1 MSGHSRWSTI
11 KHKKAATDAR
21 RGKIFTKILREISI
35 ATRLGGGDP
44 TANPR
49 LRAAIAEARANNL
62 PYDNVD
68 RAIKKGTGEIEG
80 AAYEEF
86 SYEGYGPGGIAILVE
101 GVTDNRN
108 RTAQDVRHLFTR
120 YGGNLGETNCVAW
133 MFDRRGYFAVDKS
146 VLDEEKFMDLAL
158 ELGAEDLATE
168 GESYELFTALED
180 FHRVQEELERRG
192 VTAAVKELA
201 MIPQTSLEVPADKLG
216 QALRLLEALEDH
228 DDVQK
233 VWANLDTPEGGEAG
247 ESA

>member
-44 TANPR
+44 AGNPR
-49 LRAAIAEARANNL
+49 LRSAILEARANNL
-62 PYDNVD
+62 PFDNVD

-133 MFDRRGYFAVDKS
+133 MFDRRGYFAIAKS
-146 VLDEEKFMDLAL
+146 VLDEEKFMELAL

-168 GESYELFTALED
+168 GESYELFTSLED

-192 VTAAVKELA
+192 ITAAVKELA
-201 MIPQTSLEVPADKLG
+201 MIPQTSLELPADRLG

-233 VWANLDTPEGGEAG
+233 VWTNLETPEGDEAG
-247 ESA
+247 EVS

>member
-44 TANPR
+44 AGNPR
-49 LRAAIAEARANNL
+49 LRAAILEARANNL

-108 RTAQDVRHLFTR
+108 RTTQDVRHLFTR

-146 VLDEEKFMDLAL
+146 VLDEEKFVDLAL
-158 ELGAEDLATE
+158 ELEAEDLATE
-168 GESYELFTALED
+168 GETYELFTALED

-192 VTAAVKELA
+192 VAAAVKELA
-201 MIPQTSLEVPADKLG
+201 MIPQTFLEVPADKLG
-216 QALRLLEALEDH
+216 QALRLLEALEDL

-233 VWANLDTPEGGEAG
+233 VWANLETPEGGEAG